1 MGVDSQLSPVGER
14 QNEKNL
20 SEAEMETMTL
30 TGGLDMQPSHVG
42 GKTQREESVP
52 WEGIEPTFLSG
63 GGGGFDP
70 QASLVQKRQNA
81 NQKKEKANKLCP
93 GKGVNPRLSE
103 GAGLCTIK
111 NGNFVKETDTSGC
124 IVE

>member
-1 MGVDSQLSPVGER
+1 MVVDSQPSPVGER

-30 TGGLDMQPSHVG
+30 RGGLDMQPSHVG

-63 GGGGFDP
+63 DGGGFDP
-70 QASLVQKRQNA
+70 QASLVQKKTKRKPEKG
-81 NQKKEKANKLCP
+81 KKQTNCVP
-93 GKGVNPRLSE
+93 GRG
-103 GAGLCTIK
+103 
-111 NGNFVKETDTSGC
+111 
-124 IVE
+124 